1 MFNNFG
7 EQRTMSNETHERN
20 ARLWK
25 RTLLANSAAGVKPA
39 NLRNV
44 TPEDVPALGALLFS
58 AFLGTID
65 DAGQAATQYK
75 SKAAAIVGGRYGE
88 WIPAA
93 SWAIEETDGLRSA
106 CLVCDYKP
114 YGCPVIAVVATT
126 PSHKRTGEGG
136 SLVDA
141 ALLSL
146 VALGYLECCAMITVG
161 NDASERLF
169 ESRGFSPEAADRTGR
184 N

>member
-1 MFNNFG
+1 MPD
-7 EQRTMSNETHERN
+7 ETPERN

-25 RTLLANSAAGVKPA
+25 RTLLANAGEVMRPA

-44 TPEDVPALGALLFS
+44 TREDVPALGALLFG

-65 DAGQAATQYK
+65 DTGQAMTQYE
-75 SKAAAIVGGRYGE
+75 SKATAIVAGRYGE

-106 CLVCDYKP
+106 CLVCNYKS

-126 PSHKRTGEGG
+126 PSHKRTGDGG
-136 SLVDA
+136 RLVDA

-146 VALGYLECCAMITVG
+146 GALGYLECYAMITAG
-161 NDASERLF
+161 NDASEQLF
-169 ESRGFSPEAADRTGR
+169 KSRGFSPEIAARTGTA
-184 N
+184 

>member
-1 MFNNFG
+1 MTFVDKC
-7 EQRTMSNETHERN
+7 TMSDETHERN
-20 ARLWK
+20 SRLWK
-25 RTLLANSAAGVKPA
+25 RTLLANSDAGVRPA

-44 TPEDVPALGALLFS
+44 TPEDVTALGALFFD

-65 DAGQAATQYK
+65 DAGQAATQYE
-75 SKAAAIVGGRYGE
+75 SKATAIVAGRYGE

-93 SWAIEETDGLRSA
+93 SWAIEEAGGLRSA

-126 PSHKRTGEGG
+126 PSHKRAGEGG

-169 ESRGFSPEAADRTGR
+169 ESRGFSPEAAGR
-184 N
+184 

>member
-1 MFNNFG
+1 MPD
-7 EQRTMSNETHERN
+7 ETQERN

-25 RTLLANSAAGVKPA
+25 RTLLANSGAGMRPA

-44 TPEDVPALGALLFS
+44 TREDVPALGALLFG

-65 DAGQAATQYK
+65 DAGQAMTQYE
-75 SKAAAIVGGRYGE
+75 SKATAIVVGRYGE

-93 SWAIEETDGLRSA
+93 SWAIEEADGLRSA

-126 PSHKRTGEGG
+126 PSHKRSGDGG
-136 SLVDA
+136 RLVDA
-141 ALLSL
+141 ALSSL
-146 VALGYLECCAMITVG
+146 GALGYLECCAMIPVG
-161 NDASERLF
+161 NDASEQLF
-169 ESRGFSPEAADRTGR
+169 ESRGFSPETSARTGTA
-184 N
+184 

>member
-1 MFNNFG
+1 MPD
-7 EQRTMSNETHERN
+7 ETHERS

-25 RTLLANSAAGVKPA
+25 RKLLANSGAGVRPA

-44 TPEDVPALGALLFS
+44 TRGDLPALGALLFG

-65 DAGQAATQYK
+65 DAGQAMTQYE
-75 SKAAAIVGGRYGE
+75 SKAAAIVAGRYGE
-88 WIPAA
+88 WISAA
-93 SWAIEETDGLRSA
+93 SWAIEETDALRSA

-126 PSHKRTGEGG
+126 PSHKRTGNGG
-136 SLVDA
+136 RLVDA

-146 VALGYLECCAMITVG
+146 GALGYPQCCAMITVG
-161 NDASERLF
+161 NDASEQLF
-169 ESRGFSPEAADRTGR
+169 ESRGFSPETAARTGTA
-184 N
+184 

>member
-1 MFNNFG
+1 
-7 EQRTMSNETHERN
+7 MSDPMQKRD

-25 RTLLANSAAGVKPA
+25 RTLSANPRVGARRF

-44 TPEDVPALGALLFS
+44 TVDDVPALGTLFFG

-65 DAGQAATQYK
+65 DADQAESQYA
-75 SKAAAIVGGRYGE
+75 SKAAAILGGRYGE

-93 SWAIEETDGLRSA
+93 SWAIEEAGNILSA
-106 CLVCDYKP
+106 CLVCDYKL

-126 PSHKRTGEGG
+126 PSRKRSGDGG
-136 SLVDA
+136 TLLNA

-146 VALGYLECCAMITVG
+146 AMLGYTECCAMITMG

-169 ESRGFSPEAADRTGR
+169 SSYGFEPKAD
-184 N
+184 

>member
-1 MFNNFG
+1 MPD
-7 EQRTMSNETHERN
+7 EAHERN

-25 RTLLANSAAGVKPA
+25 RTLLAGSGAGARPA
-39 NLRNV
+39 SLRNV
-44 TPEDVPALGALLFS
+44 TREDVPALGALLFG

-65 DAGQAATQYK
+65 DAGQSITQYE
-75 SKAAAIVGGRYGE
+75 SKVAAIVAGRYGE

-93 SWAIEETDGLRSA
+93 SWAIEETGALRSA

-126 PSHKRTGEGG
+126 PSHKRTGDGG

-146 VALGYLECCAMITVG
+146 GALGYLECCAMVTVG
-161 NDASERLF
+161 NDASEQF
-169 ESRGFSPEAADRTGR
+169 VESRGFSPETAARAGTV
-184 N
+184 

>member
-1 MFNNFG
+1 MTD
-7 EQRTMSNETHERN
+7 TMHERN

-25 RTLLANSAAGVKPA
+25 RTLLANFGVGARPA

-44 TPEDVPALGALLFS
+44 TREDIAALGTLFFG

-65 DAGQAATQYK
+65 DAGQAVTQYE
-75 SKAAAIVGGRYGE
+75 SKAMAIVAGRYGK

-126 PSHKRTGEGG
+126 PSHKRTGDGG
-136 SLVDA
+136 ALVDA

-146 VALGYLECCAMITVG
+146 VALGYLECCAMVTVG
-161 NDASERLF
+161 NDASEQLF
-169 ESRGFSPEAADRTGR
+169 EKRGFSPETSAPTGTA
-184 N
+184 

>member
-1 MFNNFG
+1 MP
-7 EQRTMSNETHERN
+7 NETHERN

-25 RTLLANSAAGVKPA
+25 RTLLGKTGAGVRPA

-44 TPEDVPALGALLFS
+44 TREDVSALGALLFD

-65 DAGQAATQYK
+65 DAGQVTSQYE
-75 SKAAAIVGGRYGE
+75 SKAGAIVAGRYGK
-88 WIPAA
+88 WIAAA
-93 SWAIEETDGLRSA
+93 SWAIEGTNGLQSA

-126 PSHKRTGEGG
+126 PSYKRTGDGG

-146 VALGYLECCAMITVG
+146 GALGYTECCAMVTVG
-161 NDASERLF
+161 NDASEQLF
-169 ESRGFSPEAADRTGR
+169 QSRGFSPESSARSGAV
-184 N
+184 

>member
-1 MFNNFG
+1 MPD
-7 EQRTMSNETHERN
+7 ETHKRN
-20 ARLWK
+20 AQLWK
-25 RTLLANSAAGVKPA
+25 RPLLANSGAGVRPA

-44 TPEDVPALGALLFS
+44 TREDVPALGALLFG

-65 DAGQAATQYK
+65 NAGQAMTQYE
-75 SKAAAIVGGRYGE
+75 SKASAIVAGRYGE

-126 PSHKRTGEGG
+126 PSHKRTGDGG
-136 SLVDA
+136 RLVDA

-146 VALGYLECCAMITVG
+146 GALGYLECCAMITVG
-161 NDASERLF
+161 NDASEQLF
-169 ESRGFSPEAADRTGR
+169 ESRGFSPETSARTGTA
-184 N
+184 

>member
-1 MFNNFG
+1 MTD
-7 EQRTMSNETHERN
+7 TMHERN

-25 RTLLANSAAGVKPA
+25 RTLLANFGAGARPA

-44 TPEDVPALGALLFS
+44 TREDIPALGTLFFG

-65 DAGQAATQYK
+65 DAGQAVTQYE
-75 SKAAAIVGGRYGE
+75 SKAMAIVDGRYGE

-93 SWAIEETDGLRSA
+93 SWAIEETEGLRSA

-126 PSHKRTGEGG
+126 PSYKRLGDGG
-136 SLVDA
+136 VLVGA
-141 ALLSL
+141 ALSSL
-146 VALGYLECCAMITVG
+146 ASLGYRECCAMITAG
-161 NDASERLF
+161 NGSSERLF
-169 ESRGFSPEAADRTGR
+169 ASLGFLPKTD
-184 N
+184 

>member
-1 MFNNFG
+1 MPD
-7 EQRTMSNETHERN
+7 ETHARN

-25 RTLLANSAAGVKPA
+25 RTLLANFSADMRPD

-44 TPEDVPALGALLFS
+44 TREDVPTIVVLLFD

-65 DAGQAATQYK
+65 DAGQAMAQYE
-75 SKAAAIVGGRYGE
+75 SKASAIVAGRYGK

-106 CLVCDYKP
+106 CLVCDYEP

-126 PSHKRTGEGG
+126 PSHKRTGDGG

-141 ALLSL
+141 ALMSL
-146 VALGYLECCAMITVG
+146 GALGYLECCAMVTVG
-161 NDASERLF
+161 NDASEQLF
-169 ESRGFSPEAADRTGR
+169 KSRGFSPETVAHTWTA
-184 N
+184 

>member
-1 MFNNFG
+1 MPD
-7 EQRTMSNETHERN
+7 ETPGRN

-25 RTLLANSAAGVKPA
+25 RTLLAKSGAGVIPA

-44 TPEDVPALGALLFS
+44 TREDVPSLGALLFG

-65 DAGQAATQYK
+65 DAGQAMTEYE
-75 SKAAAIVGGRYGE
+75 SKATAIVAGRYGE

-114 YGCPVIAVVATT
+114 YGCPVIAVVATA
-126 PSHKRTGEGG
+126 PSQKRTGDGG
-136 SLVDA
+136 RLMDA

-146 VALGYLECCAMITVG
+146 GALGYLECCAMITVG
-161 NDASERLF
+161 NDASEQLF
-169 ESRGFSPEAADRTGR
+169 ESRGFSPETAARTATA
-184 N
+184 

>member
-1 MFNNFG
+1 MPD
-7 EQRTMSNETHERN
+7 ETHKRN
-20 ARLWK
+20 AQLWK
-25 RTLLANSAAGVKPA
+25 RPLLANSSAGVRPA

-44 TPEDVPALGALLFS
+44 TREDVPALGALLFG

-65 DAGQAATQYK
+65 NAGQAMTQYE
-75 SKAAAIVGGRYGE
+75 SKASAIVAGRYGE

-126 PSHKRTGEGG
+126 PSHKRTGDGG
-136 SLVDA
+136 RLLDA

-146 VALGYLECCAMITVG
+146 GALGYLECCAMITVG
-161 NDASERLF
+161 NDASEQLF
-169 ESRGFSPEAADRTGR
+169 ESRGFSPAARTGTA
-184 N
+184 

>member
-1 MFNNFG
+1 MPD
-7 EQRTMSNETHERN
+7 TTHERD

-25 RTLLANSAAGVKPA
+25 RPLSADPSAGVRLS

-44 TPEDVPALGALLFS
+44 TVDDVPALGTLFFW

-65 DAGQAATQYK
+65 DAGEAESQYAL
-75 SKAAAIVGGRYGE
+75 KAAAILGGRYGE

-93 SWAIEETDGLRSA
+93 SWAIEEAGNILSA

-126 PSHKRTGEGG
+126 PSRKRSGDGRTLVNAAAM
-136 SLVDA
+136 SLATLDNT
-141 ALLSL
+141 
-146 VALGYLECCAMITVG
+146 ECCAMITVN

-169 ESRGFSPEAADRTGR
+169 HSCGFLPKAD
-184 N
+184 